1 MSTSGSIDYSLNA
14 RQLVTWALKKTRIIQ
29 EAETPSA
36 DQLSDAYDDLNL
48 MLKGWQKDGPN
59 LWRQTF
65 GSATLV
71 TATASYTLSPRPR
84 RVIEARYRDTSG
96 RDIPMTLL
104 TRQEYVDLPLKTST
118 GIPTQ
123 YYIDYQRDSVLLY
136 VWPVPASATTETVQY
151 TYQRYAEDIDAATND
166 IDIPP
171 EWFETVG
178 YNLADRLLES
188 YGLKDDRISARAMM
202 LLMAAKD
209 DDRED
214 FVRFVV
220 DRR

>member
-1 MSTSGSIDYSLNA
+1 MSTSASVNYSLNA
-14 RQLVTWALKKTRIIQ
+14 RELATWALKKTRILQ
-29 EAETPSA
+29 EAETASA
-36 DQLSDAYDDLNL
+36 DMMSDAFDDLNL
-48 MLKGWQKDGPN
+48 MLKGWMRDGPN

-71 TATASYTLSPRPR
+71 TSTASYTLSPRPH
-84 RVIEARYRDTSG
+84 RVIEARYRSTSG
-96 RDIPMTLL
+96 RDVPMTLL

-123 YYIDYQRDSVLLY
+123 YYVDYQRAAVTLY

-151 TYQRYAEDIDAATND
+151 TYQRYPEDIDTGSND
-166 IDIPP
+166 LDIPP

-202 LLMAAKD
+202 LLAAAKD

-214 FVRFVV
+214 VVRFVA

>member
-1 MSTSGSIDYSLNA
+1 MSTSGSINYSLNA
-14 RQLVTWALKKTRIIQ
+14 RELVTFALRKTRII
-29 EAETPSA
+29 ADIETPSA
-36 DQLSDAYDDLNL
+36 EQMRDGIEDLNL

-71 TATASYTLSPRPR
+71 TSTASYTLSPRPR

-96 RDIPMTLL
+96 RDLPMTQLN
-104 TRQEYVDLPLKTST
+104 RQQYVDLPLKTST
-118 GIPTQ
+118 GVPTQ
-123 YYIDYQRDSVLLY
+123 YYVDYQRDSVVMY

-151 TYQRYAEDIDAATND
+151 TFQRYAEDIDDAAND

-178 YNLADRLLES
+178 YALADRILDS
-188 YGLKDDRISARAMM
+188 YGLDDKKITARAQS
-202 LLMAAKD
+202 LIAAAKD

-214 FVRFVV
+214 FVQFTVGRP
-220 DRR
+220 